1 MPSINETKKPNKG
14 RPKVDTEAVNLR
26 LPRDLIEAL
35 VKFRKDQPDLP
46 NAPEGIRRILV
57 EALTAKGYLIK

>member
-1 MPSINETKKPNKG
+1 M
-14 RPKVDTEAVNLR
+14 DTEAVNLR